1 MTDSESSINEYSH
14 FNPPEM
20 LAPVGCKL
28 ALVGVDGVFFAIRTG
43 HIESK
48 DREMEYILESGDYIY
63 GRYWWTYP

>member
-1 MTDSESSINEYSH
+1 MSEKGFNGYEH

-28 ALVGVDGVFFAIRTG
+28 ALAGVDEVFFAVRTG

-48 DREMEYILESGDYIY
+48 DREMEYIIEDGSFIY